1 MTVVDSSVVVDYL
14 LGRPGAA
21 FVAFERVLVEEGD
34 VAAPD
39 VLVFEVLA
47 VLRRAVQRGELEG
60 RRAEAAIEDLGDL
73 PLLLYPAL
81 TLRRRA
87 WELRENCTIG
97 DGLFA
102 ALAQLLDEPLMTV
115 DRRLA
120 AAARAHA
127 GVTVVEPI

>member
-14 LGRPGAA
+14 LGRAGSAEA
-21 FVAFERVLVEEGD
+21 VERVLVEEGD

-47 VLRRAVQRGELEG
+47 VLRRSVQRGELAAD
-60 RRAEAAIEDLGDL
+60 RAEAAIGDLGDMQ
-73 PLLLYPAL
+73 LLLYPAL
-81 TLRRRA
+81 TLRERA
-87 WELRENCTIG
+87 WRLRENCTIG

-102 ALAQLLDEPLMTV
+102 ALAELLDEPLMTV

-120 AAARAHA
+120 AAARDHA
-127 GVTVVEPI
+127 GVTVVEPV